1 MRGGKSKR
9 GDGMK
14 LLNDVRRCRFEAGEM
29 SQQELADRVGVTRMT
44 IYSIEKG
51 KYVPSAVLALK
62 IAKVFG
68 KRVEDIFS
76 LPEEEGDDV

>member
-1 MRGGKSKR
+1 
-9 GDGMK
+9 MK

-76 LPEEEGDDV
+76 LPEEEGDDA